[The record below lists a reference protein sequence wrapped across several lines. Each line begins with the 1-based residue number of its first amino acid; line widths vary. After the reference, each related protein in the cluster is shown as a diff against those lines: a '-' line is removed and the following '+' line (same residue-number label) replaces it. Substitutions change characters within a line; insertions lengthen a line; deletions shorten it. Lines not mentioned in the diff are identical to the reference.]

1 MPIKIL
7 MPALSPTMT
16 QGNLVKWHKKE
27 GDIIKS
33 GQLLAEIETDKATM
47 EVEAVDEGILAK
59 IIISEGAQDVA
70 VNSVIAILAQKGEDV
85 VLASQMIVEKSNES
99 VVFPLKEEPS
109 IPNTQIHHAT
119 QTDSNRIIASPLAK
133 RIAKNNGI
141 DLTKIQGSGP
151 RGRIV
156 KADIENYKPIQ
167 AQLDYIDMPL
177 SNMRKVIAKHL
188 SESKQNTPHFYLSVE
203 CNMDKLLD
211 LRTQINKSLEDIK
224 ISVNDFIIKAFSV
237 ALSQNPDANVMWM
250 DNSLRMYSG
259 IDLSIAVAIEGGLI
273 TPIIKNTHKKSLKE
287 ISLEVKELAQR
298 AREGKL
304 RPEEYQGGSMTIS
317 NLGMYGVEEFSAI
330 INPPQS
336 GILAIGKAVQK
347 PIVINGE
354 IKISSML
361 KATLSVDHR
370 AIDGAVGAKLITD
383 LKQNIENPLS
393 LLL

>member
-1 MPIKIL
+1 